1 MVRTVFFSFHFDRDH
16 WRAGQVRNSWVTEDS
31 QEAAGYVD
39 GGTWE
44 EVKRDGDDAI
54 RSWIRRQMKGCS
66 VAAVLIGSET
76 YGRQWIDYEIKKAV
90 RDDMGLVGIRVHNMK
105 DKHGRTDSRGK
116 NPLKK
121 WEVDGTNLTDIYN
134 TYDWKYNNGR
144 QNLSSWIEE
153 AAKIANR

>member
-1 MVRTVFFSFHFDRDH
+1 
-16 WRAGQVRNSWVTEDS
+16 
-31 QEAAGYVD
+31 
-39 GGTWE
+39 
-44 EVKRDGDDAI
+44 
-54 RSWIRRQMKGCS
+54 
-66 VAAVLIGSET
+66 
-76 YGRQWIDYEIKKAV
+76 
-90 RDDMGLVGIRVHNMK
+90 MGLVGIRVHNMK